1 MDFLPHVLYINLANR
16 IDRKQNIE
24 TQFNWWTQE
33 KIHRIDAIKEKDGAL
48 GCGKSHLKA
57 LQYARTIDSE
67 YIMVIEDDF
76 QWTMDKDM
84 VQQKLRQ
91 SLQQTEI
98 EWNMITLGLS
108 FENSVPTS
116 KDFIRKLNPV
126 QNINKRCNQTTTGY
140 IIKKTYID
148 TLYNHWLITVNQR
161 IWVNSLQ
168 LKKILV
174 SKPPRIGRY
183 GKIIFN
189 NYYVTPDL
197 VMLQKTTSIDRSWK
211 KLQNDNWY
219 IISPQLAKQY
229 PNYSDIEQKFVS
241 NF

>member
-16 IDRKQNIE
+16 TDRKQNIE
-24 TQFNWWTQE
+24 SQFSWWPQE
-33 KIHRIDAIKEKDGAL
+33 KIHRIEAIKEIDGAL

-57 LQYARTIDSE
+57 LDYARTIDSE
-67 YIMVIEDDF
+67 YIMIIEDDF

-91 SLQQTEI
+91 SLQETEI
-98 EWNMITLGLS
+98 EWNMITLSVS
-108 FENSVPTS
+108 FENSVPTCN
-116 KDFIRKLNPV
+116 DFIRKLV
-126 QNINKRCNQTTTGY
+126 THKHCNQTTTGY

-174 SKPPRIGRY
+174 SKPSRIGRY

-197 VMLQKTTSIDRSWK
+197 VMLQKTTCIDQSWK
-211 KLQNDNWY
+211 TLQNDKWY